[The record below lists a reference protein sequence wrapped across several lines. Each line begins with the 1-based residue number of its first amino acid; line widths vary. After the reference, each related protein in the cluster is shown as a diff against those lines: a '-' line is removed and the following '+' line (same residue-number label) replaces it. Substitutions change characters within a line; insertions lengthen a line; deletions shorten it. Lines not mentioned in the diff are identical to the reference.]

1 MAKKKETQST
11 DILAKYTE
19 HCLEHE
25 SFPKSVYKFCKTHKI
40 EEADFYAHYSS
51 LDALKHGVWS
61 AFFDNAQTLMQKNSS
76 ISELNRK
83 DRLLTFYYTFFE
95 VLLLNR
101 SYVLFALSN
110 DVEPLKKMGQL
121 KQLRTAVKA
130 YAEEL
135 IEEGNEDKS
144 RFSRNAVP
152 LFAEATWVQL
162 LFVLKFWIEDD
173 SPTFEKTDALIEKS
187 VRAAFEVF
195 DNTSI
200 DTLVDLGKFLW
211 KEVAKQA

>member
-1 MAKKKETQST
+1 
-11 DILAKYTE
+11 
-19 HCLEHE
+19 
-25 SFPKSVYKFCKTHKI
+25 
-40 EEADFYAHYSS
+40 
-51 LDALKHGVWS
+51 
-61 AFFDNAQTLMQKNSS
+61 
-76 ISELNRK
+76 
-83 DRLLTFYYTFFE
+83 
-95 VLLLNR
+95 
-101 SYVLFALSN
+101 
-110 DVEPLKKMGQL
+110 MGQL

-173 SPTFEKTDALIEKS
+173 SPAFEKTDALIEKS